1 MLFSANFRFSFE
13 ANFSRTLK
21 SEYFS
26 WDLIFSFW
34 SRLQKF
40 SNFEKIFSSCVRSTS
55 VVKSADFK
63 SFSFSFYFYGSLV
76 YHLRR
81 LFPVKLSGNS
91 LSLRFWAFFVKLSFF
106 FSNSGLVWVR
116 EGKESGSKKE
126 ARESFWWVSAF
137 NFLVLYF
144 PIGYLN
150 R

>member
-40 SNFEKIFSSCVRSTS
+40 SNFEKIFSSVLQLR
-55 VVKSADFK
+55 VKSADFK

-91 LSLRFWAFFVKLSFF
+91 LSLSGFGPFLWNWVFSF
-106 FSNSGLVWVR
+106 LI
-116 EGKESGSKKE
+116 
-126 ARESFWWVSAF
+126 
-137 NFLVLYF
+137 LVLCEWGKAKRVVRKKRQERVF
-144 PIGYLN
+144 GGSPHLTF
-150 R
+150 

>member
-1 MLFSANFRFSFE
+1 MRTDWTNKNTFRLRILRVKILELLTFCVSVMLFSANFRFSFE

-40 SNFEKIFSSCVRSTS
+40 SNFEKIFSSVLQLR
-55 VVKSADFK
+55 VKSADFK

-116 EGKESGSKKE
+116 EG
-126 ARESFWWVSAF
+126 
-137 NFLVLYF
+137 
-144 PIGYLN
+144 
-150 R
+150 